1 VRRVLT
7 LVVVAMLAVLLLGA
21 SSARAVGPP
30 PLPGAARPPG
40 IQSDA
45 TYFNNAALAA
55 ADPYVMHD
63 PRTGFYYAYSTEGAD
78 NGYYFAVYRSADLVT
93 WEKAAPG
100 ALPVNDPNQWG
111 NTWFWAP
118 ETYYNPRTHL
128 YFLFYAARSDANAK
142 AWFGYA
148 NFEEPCKIGVAVSR
162 SPAGPFHNI
171 AHHPIDYNPYDPNY
185 HDVNLIMGPDQKKPP
200 ATLQKGET
208 APLGTYIPTIDPDVF
223 FDSSGRVYLY
233 FSRNAYRNW
242 VWDYDLGKYIEES
255 NIYAVQLTK
264 TWWNDP
270 TGRTMPTIAPQY
282 RGANASSGGPSG
294 PRRDG
299 WVRILDYDHDKQA
312 WENADVNDYALSG
325 GQNKDRRWEEGSST
339 LETHF
344 DGRTRY
350 YLTYSANNWQT
361 PQYGVGYA
369 VSTSPLGPFHKS
381 PTNPIFHADP
391 AIGEWSPGHG
401 SFAFS
406 PDGTQLYYVHHGR
419 PSPDASQRRL
429 YTDQLHFSFSQ
440 LDPWGNPTLYADETT
455 SDRPVP
461 SGVAPYRITASRQAI
476 VLRPGSS
483 RTVRFQVLSAD
494 GTPLAL
500 ENPLNRLRVWVS
512 NARVASASSTTDG
525 VTVTVTALSPG
536 RTSLVV
542 VYQRLLVN
550 GTYRDV
556 HQGRR
561 DLRPVSHRVRI
572 LVRR

>member
-1 VRRVLT
+1 MLLVAIVVT
-7 LVVVAMLAVLLLGA
+7 LITGA
-21 SSARAVGPP
+21 SSAAASPP
-30 PLPGAARPPG
+30 K
-40 IQSDA
+40 IHTDA
-45 TYFNNAALAA
+45 TYFNNAAFAA

-63 PRTGFYYAYSTEGAD
+63 PRTGYYYAYSTEGAD
-78 NGYYFAVYRSADLVT
+78 DGWYFAIYRSADMVT
-93 WEKAAPG
+93 WQKAAPG

-171 AHHPIDYNPYDPNY
+171 ANHPIDYNPYDPNY

-200 ATLQKGET
+200 ATLQQGET

-223 FDSSGRVYLY
+223 FDTSGRVYLY
-233 FSRNAYRNW
+233 YSRNAYRNW
-242 VWDYDLGKYIEES
+242 VWDYELGKYIEES
-255 NIYAVQLTK
+255 NIYAVELTRD
-264 TWWNDP
+264 WWNDP
-270 TGRTMPTIAPQY
+270 TGQTMPTIAPRY
-282 RGANASSGGPSG
+282 LGANQSPGGPAG

-299 WVRILDYDHDKQA
+299 WVRILDYAHDKQA
-312 WENADVNDYALSG
+312 WENADVNDYAATG
-325 GQNKDRRWEEGSST
+325 GQNKDRRWEEGSSI

-369 VSTSPLGPFHKS
+369 VASDPLGPFHKS
-381 PTNPIFHADP
+381 PTNPIFQANP
-391 AIGEWSPGHG
+391 TIGEWSPGHG

-406 PDGTQLYYVHHGR
+406 PDGTQLYYVHHAR
-419 PSPDASQRRL
+419 PSPDATQRRL
-429 YTDQLHFSFSQ
+429 YTDQLRFSWSH
-440 LDPWGNPTLYADETT
+440 LDPWGNPTMYADEAT

-461 SGVAPYRITASRQAI
+461 SGVAPYSIVADRQAI
-476 VLRPGSS
+476 GLGQGSS
-483 RTVRFQVLSAD
+483 RTVSIQVLSAE
-494 GTPLAL
+494 GALLAL
-500 ENPLNRLRVWVS
+500 ENSLNRLRVAVD
-512 NARVASASSTTDG
+512 NPAVASASTDASG
-525 VTVTVTALSPG
+525 ATITVTG
-536 RTSLVV
+536 RSSGRARLLV
-542 VYQRLLVN
+542 VYQRL
-550 GTYRDV
+550 GADGAYRDV

-561 DLRPVSHRVRI
+561 HWQTVSLRIPV
-572 LVRR
+572 LVRP

>member
-1 VRRVLT
+1 VRRVSLS
-7 LVVVAMLAVLLLGA
+7 VVVAIFAALLIGA
-21 SSARAVGPP
+21 SSAT
-30 PLPGAARPPG
+30 ARPAG

-45 TYFNNAALAA
+45 TYFNNAAFAA

-78 NGYYFAVYRSADLVT
+78 NGYYFAVYRSADMVT

-118 ETYYNPRTHL
+118 ETYYDARTHL
-128 YFLFYAARSDANAK
+128 YFLFYAARSDANAQ
-142 AWFGYA
+142 AWFGYG

-171 AHHPIDYNPYDPNY
+171 ANHPIDYNPYDPNY
-185 HDVNLIMGPDQKKPP
+185 HDVNLIMGPDQKKP
-200 ATLQKGET
+200 ATLQQGDT

-255 NIYAVQLTK
+255 NIYAVELTK
-264 TWWNDP
+264 DWWNDP

-282 RGANASSGGPSG
+282 RGANASSGGPTG

-325 GQNKDRRWEEGSST
+325 GQNKDRRWEEGSSI

-344 DGRTRY
+344 NGRTRY

-369 VSTSPLGPFHKS
+369 VSSNPLGPFHKS
-381 PTNPIFHADP
+381 STNPILQANP

-419 PSPDASQRRL
+419 PSPDDSQRRL

-440 LDPWGNPTLYADETT
+440 LDPWGNPTLYADEAT

-461 SGVAPYRITASRQAI
+461 SGVAPYRITASRHEI

-500 ENPLNRLRVWVS
+500 ENPLNRLDVRAGNPS
-512 NARVASASSTTDG
+512 VASASNTTDG
-525 VTVTVTALSPG
+525 ATVTVTALSPG
-536 RTSLVV
+536 RASLVV
-542 VYQRLLVN
+542 SYDRLLAN

-556 HQGRR
+556 HQGQSS
-561 DLRPVSHRVRI
+561 PQTVSIRLRI

>member
-1 VRRVLT
+1 VRRGT
-7 LVVVAMLAVLLLGA
+7 LVAVVGMWMALFVWAGPAV
-21 SSARAVGPP
+21 
-30 PLPGAARPPG
+30 ARPMG
-40 IQSDA
+40 TWTDA
-45 TYFNNAALAA
+45 TYFNNASFAA

-63 PRTGFYYAYSTEGAD
+63 PRSGYYYAYSTEGAD

-100 ALPVNDPNQWG
+100 ALPVDDSKQWG
-111 NTWFWAP
+111 NDWFWAP

-128 YFLFYAARSDANAK
+128 YFLFYAARSDANAQ

-148 NFEEPCKIGVAVSR
+148 NFEEPCKIGVAVSK

-171 AHHPIDYNPYDPNY
+171 ANHPIDYNPYDPAY

-200 ATLQKGET
+200 ATLQQGET

-233 FSRNAYRNW
+233 YSRNAYRNW
-242 VWDYDLGKYIEES
+242 VWDTDLGKYIEES
-255 NIYAVQLTK
+255 NIYAVELTK
-264 TWWNDP
+264 GWWNDP

-282 RGANASSGGPSG
+282 AGANASSGGPSG

-312 WENADVNDYALSG
+312 WENADVNDYALTG

-344 DGRTRY
+344 DGRTQY

-369 VSTSPLGPFHKS
+369 VSTTGPLGPFHKS
-381 PTNPIFHADP
+381 PTNPIFTANP
-391 AIGEWSPGHG
+391 SIGEWSPGHG
-401 SFAFS
+401 SFAWS
-406 PDGTQLYYVHHGR
+406 PDSSQLYYVHHGR
-419 PSPDASQRRL
+419 PSPDVSQRRL
-429 YTDQLHFSFSQ
+429 YTDQLHFSSSQ
-440 LDPWGNPTLYADETT
+440 LDPLGNPILSADEAT

-461 SGVAPYRITASRQAI
+461 SGVAPYRITASRRGI
-476 VLRPGSS
+476 VLRPGASQ
-483 RTVRFQVLSAD
+483 TVRVAVLSAD

-500 ENPLNRLRVWVS
+500 ENPLNRVVVRSS
-512 NARVASASSTTDG
+512 NPGVATAAVGADG
-525 VTVTVTALSPG
+525 ATVTVTGHAPG
-536 RTSLVV
+536 RASLVA
-542 VYQRLLVN
+542 VYQREHAD
-550 GTYRDV
+550 GTYSDV
-556 HQGRR
+556 HQGRGAQTVAVR
-561 DLRPVSHRVRI
+561 LRMT
-572 LVRR
+572 VRR

>member
-1 VRRVLT
+1 MRRGS
-7 LVVVAMLAVLLLGA
+7 LLLIVATFATLLVGA
-21 SSARAVGPP
+21 GSA
-30 PLPGAARPPG
+30 AARPVG
-40 IQSDA
+40 FHTDA
-45 TYFNNAALAA
+45 TYFNNAAFAA
-55 ADPYVMHD
+55 ADPYVMRD
-63 PRTGFYYAYSTEGAD
+63 PRSGYYYAYSTEGAD
-78 NGYYFAVYRSADLVT
+78 DGYYFAVYRSADLVT

-128 YFLFYAARSDANAK
+128 YFLFYAARSDANAQ

-171 AHHPIDYNPYDPNY
+171 ANHPIDYNPYDPNY

-200 ATLQKGET
+200 ATLQQGET
-208 APLGTYIPTIDPDVF
+208 APLGTYIPMIDPDVF
-223 FDSSGRVYLY
+223 FDSSGHVYLY
-233 FSRNAYRNW
+233 YSRNAYRNW

-255 NIYAVQLTK
+255 NIYAVELTK
-264 TWWNDP
+264 DWWNDP
-270 TGRTMPTIAPQY
+270 SGRTMPTIAPQY
-282 RGANASSGGPSG
+282 RGANASPGGPAG

-299 WVRILDYDHDKQA
+299 WVRILDYDHDKQS
-312 WENADVNDYALSG
+312 WENADVNDYALTG
-325 GQNKDRRWEEGSST
+325 GQNKDRRWEEGSSI

-344 DGRTRY
+344 NGRTRY

-369 VSTSPLGPFHKS
+369 VSSTPLGPFHKS
-381 PTNPIFHADP
+381 PTNPIFRANP

-419 PSPDASQRRL
+419 PSPDDSQRRL
-429 YTDQLHFSFSQ
+429 YTDRLQFSFSQ
-440 LDPWGNPTLYADETT
+440 LDPWGNPELYADEAT

-461 SGVAPYRITASRQAI
+461 SGVAPYRISASRPGMR
-476 VLRPGSS
+476 LRPGST
-483 RTVRFQVLSAD
+483 RTVSFQVLSAD
-494 GTPLAL
+494 GVPLAL
-500 ENPLNRLRVWVS
+500 GNPLNRLRVRS
-512 NARVASASSTTDG
+512 SDARVATATIAADG
-525 VTVTVTALSPG
+525 ATVTVTG
-536 RTSLVV
+536 RSRGHAWLIV
-542 VYQRLLVN
+542 VYQRLLAN
-550 GTYRDV
+550 GSYKDV

-561 DLRPVSHRVRI
+561 HVETVSLRLPVRVRS
-572 LVRR
+572 RTS